1 MPKSKEFLDSSD
13 SASDGESRTAAATS
27 KKPKAKSSNDKN
39 DVSSYRENKPIVF
52 LLNLFFICISL
63 QLNELKQLI
72 KEMMV

>member
-13 SASDGESRTAAATS
+13 SASDEESRTAAATS

-39 DVSSYRENKPIVF
+39 DVSNYRENKPIVF
-52 LLNLFFICISL
+52 LLNLFFIYISL